1 MQEQNRVRFSIVVP
15 VFNEEGSTPT
25 LHALLTDV
33 MLSLGEPYE
42 IVFVDDG
49 STDRS
54 PAILRTIHRADP
66 CVRVVTLRRNF
77 GQTPALKA
85 GFDASRGEVVIAMD
99 GDLQHNPSEI
109 PAFVEKLEEGFD
121 IVSGWRYER
130 KDKWLTRRLPS
141 RIANWAMAKL
151 SGVPL
156 HDFGTTF
163 KAYRREVIKDLPLY
177 GELHRFIPAL
187 AAASGARIAE
197 IPVTNP
203 PRQFG
208 KSNYGIS
215 RTFRVFLDLLSTKF
229 WLDYSTKPMHF
240 FGFFGVAATSAGV
253 LTGSVLLFQKVFARA
268 AFASNSTLAFGTI
281 ALLLAGLQIICLGLA
296 SEMLS
301 RTYYESQKKPIYV
314 TSATKC
320 SDMDPRFDQ
329 ELEGTLEEDGPSK
342 FENQLSQSRMSAHS
356 YAEHPTPVISS
367 DQPQSA
373 AGVRTVDR
381 FSSNFLRRQ
390 ERSGDSSAVHQKA
403 EIY

>member
-1 MQEQNRVRFSIVVP
+1 MKKETRIKFSIVVP
-15 VFNEEGSTPT
+15 VFNEEGSATT
-25 LHALLTDV
+25 LYIGLTQV
-33 MLSLGEPYE
+33 MRGLGEPYE

-54 PAILRTIHRADP
+54 PAILEEIRQADS
-66 CVRVVTLRRNF
+66 CVRTVTLRRNF

-85 GFDASRGEVVIAMD
+85 GFDAARGEVIIAMD
-99 GDLQHNPSEI
+99 GDLQHDPAEI
-109 PAFVEKLEEGFD
+109 PSFIEKLDEGFD
-121 IVSGWRYER
+121 IVSGWRHER
-130 KDKWLTRRLPS
+130 KDTWLTRRLPS
-141 RIANWAMAKL
+141 RIANWAMATL

-163 KAYRREVIKDLPLY
+163 KAYRREIIKDLALY

-240 FGFFGVAATSAGV
+240 FGFFGVAATAAGI
-253 LTGSVLLFQKVFARA
+253 LTGSVLLFQKVFAQA
-268 AFASNSTLAFGTI
+268 AFASNATLAFATI
-281 ALLLAGLQIICLGLA
+281 ALLLTGLQIMCLGLA

-314 TSATKC
+314 DRATKC
-320 SDMDPRFDQ
+320 SGMDSRFNQ
-329 ELEGTLEEDGPSK
+329 EVGGTLAEDGLHK
-342 FENQLSQSRMSAHS
+342 FENQPSRSRTPAHS
-356 YAEHPTPVISS
+356 YAEHPMLVVSS
-367 DQPQSA
+367 DQPRLA
-373 AGVRTVDR
+373 RKFPG
-381 FSSNFLRRQ
+381 NGL
-390 ERSGDSSAVHQKA
+390 E
-403 EIY
+403 

>member
-1 MQEQNRVRFSIVVP
+1 MKEPRRIRFSIVVP
-15 VFNEEGSTPT
+15 VFNEEGSTAT
-25 LHALLTDV
+25 LYVTLTQV
-33 MLSLGEPYE
+33 MRALGEPYE

-54 PAILRTIHRADP
+54 PAILGEIQEADS

-85 GFDASRGEVVIAMD
+85 GFDAARGEVIIAMD
-99 GDLQHNPSEI
+99 GDLQHDPAEI
-109 PAFVEKLEEGFD
+109 PSFIEKLDEGFD
-121 IVSGWRYER
+121 IVSGWRSER
-130 KDKWLTRRLPS
+130 KDTWLTRRLPS

-163 KAYRREVIKDLPLY
+163 KAYRREIIQNLPLY

-187 AAASGARIAE
+187 AAWSGARITE

-203 PRQFG
+203 PRQHG
-208 KSNYGIS
+208 KSKYGLS

-240 FGFFGVAATSAGV
+240 FGFFGLLATGAGMM
-253 LTGSVLLFQKVFARA
+253 TGSLLLFQKAIARTVFTSNATLT
-268 AFASNSTLAFGTI
+268 FATI
-281 ALLLAGLQIICLGLA
+281 ALLLAGVQIMCVGLT

-314 TSATKC
+314 TRTTRS
-320 SDMDPRFDQ
+320 SDVHLEFRHEVADS
-329 ELEGTLEEDGPSK
+329 LEGGSGHNSEDHANRP
-342 FENQLSQSRMSAHS
+342 ELLPHSR
-356 YAEHPTPVISS
+356 AEHAIR
-367 DQPQSA
+367 Q
-373 AGVRTVDR
+373 
-381 FSSNFLRRQ
+381 RQ
-390 ERSGDSSAVHQKA
+390 EIDLD
-403 EIY
+403 